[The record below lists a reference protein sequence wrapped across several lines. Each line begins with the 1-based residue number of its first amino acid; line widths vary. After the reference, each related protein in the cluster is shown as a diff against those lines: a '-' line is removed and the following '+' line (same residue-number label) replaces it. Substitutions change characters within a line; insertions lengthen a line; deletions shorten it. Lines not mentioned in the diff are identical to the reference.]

1 MLSKYWITKHAIGLC
16 VADIQNTL
24 SVSKEEK
31 TRKSSGEKKIKKESL
46 QLPGLALHKC
56 RSHLCFREHV
66 LTI

>member
-1 MLSKYWITKHAIGLC
+1 M
-16 VADIQNTL
+16 ADIQNTL
-24 SVSKEEK
+24 SVSKGEK